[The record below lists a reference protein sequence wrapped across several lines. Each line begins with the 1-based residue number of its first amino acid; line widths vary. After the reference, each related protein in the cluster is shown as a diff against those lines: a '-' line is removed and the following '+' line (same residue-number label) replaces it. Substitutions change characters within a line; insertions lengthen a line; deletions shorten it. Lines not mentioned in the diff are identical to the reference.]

1 MVKIKATTF
10 ETLQMCLDMMKKT
23 GKDVPEIILEAS
35 IDESAELFKEL
46 LQCGRYNEVIFEAGL
61 ESKNLLRN
69 TLKVSDSISEESK
82 TPIEKPNDINNKEE
96 YTEIQNE
103 KKQNGKTISQMIIE
117 ILREKGEAT
126 IVELTLSTDKKRSSI
141 YTCCKLLM
149 KKGIIE
155 RKSRGVYRLSDNN
168 SEKVEN
174 NKAENEK
181 AENKES
187 IEKAEE
193 VKIELQ
199 TDTSV
204 QQAEKEETKQPEED
218 AKTESECSEEGKLDE
233 LNVEET
239 KEVVQ
244 TTGVKFSE
252 RVCLNIFT
260 SQRYEEVVNYIFT
273 KKTFSVETLRE
284 KLPNYDNELVSVI
297 QLALKGKYIQEIRE
311 GRYSV
316 SDVYRLYYYI
326 LKMER
331 PVSFG
336 TILSNIRM
344 QPKEL
349 GIAINTAIDKGII
362 IIQKV
367 KINEGGTAYRA
378 VTFS

>member
-1 MVKIKATTF
+1 MVKIKATNF
-10 ETLQMCLDMMKKT
+10 ETLQICLDMMKKT

-35 IDESAELFKEL
+35 IDESAEIFKQL
-46 LQCGRYNEVIFEAGL
+46 LQCGRNNEVIFEAGL
-61 ESKNLLRN
+61 ESKNP
-69 TLKVSDSISEESK
+69 LKVSDSISEESK
-82 TPIEKPNDINNKEE
+82 TPMEKPNDMNNKEE
-96 YTEIQNE
+96 HTEIQNE
-103 KKQNGKTISQMIIE
+103 TKQNEKTISQMIIE

-126 IVELTLSTDKKRSSI
+126 IVELTLSTGKKRSSI

-204 QQAEKEETKQPEED
+204 QQAEKEETK
-218 AKTESECSEEGKLDE
+218 K
-233 LNVEET
+233 
-239 KEVVQ
+239 VVQ
-244 TTGVKFSE
+244 TTGVKFPE
-252 RVCLNIFT
+252 RLFLNIFT

-284 KLPNYDNELVSVI
+284 KLPNYDNELVEVI
-297 QLALKGKYIQEIRE
+297 RLASERNYIQEIRE

-316 SDVYRLYYYI
+316 PDVYRLYYYI

-336 TILSNIRM
+336 TILPNIRM

-362 IIQKV
+362 QKV

-378 VTFS
+378 VIFS

>member
-10 ETLQMCLDMMKKT
+10 ETLQICLDMMKKT

-46 LQCGRYNEVIFEAGL
+46 LQCGRHNEVIFEAGL

-82 TPIEKPNDINNKEE
+82 TPMEKPNDINNKEE
-96 YTEIQNE
+96 HTEIQNE

-126 IVELTLSTDKKRSSI
+126 IVELTLSTGKKRSSI

-168 SEKVEN
+168 S
-174 NKAENEK
+174 
-181 AENKES
+181 
-187 IEKAEE
+187 
-193 VKIELQ
+193 
-199 TDTSV
+199 DTSV

-218 AKTESECSEEGKLDE
+218 TKTESKCSEEAKFDE
-233 LNVEET
+233 LNVEEA
-239 KEVVQ
+239 KKVVQ
-244 TTGVKFSE
+244 TTGVKFPE
-252 RVCLNIFT
+252 RLCLNIFT
-260 SQRYEEVVNYIFT
+260 SQRYEDVVNYIFT
-273 KKTFSVETLRE
+273 KKTFSVETLRK
-284 KLPNYDNELVSVI
+284 KLPNYDNELVEVI
-297 QLALKGKYIQEIRE
+297 RLALKKNYIQEISE

-336 TILSNIRM
+336 TILPNIRM

-362 IIQKV
+362 QKI
-367 KINEGGTAYRA
+367 KINEGGIAYRA

>member
-1 MVKIKATTF
+1 MVKIKATNF
-10 ETLQMCLDMMKKT
+10 ETLQICLDMMKKT

-46 LQCGRYNEVIFEAGL
+46 LQCGRHSEVIFEAGL
-61 ESKNLLRN
+61 ESKNP
-69 TLKVSDSISEESK
+69 LKVSDSISEESK
-82 TPIEKPNDINNKEE
+82 TPMEKPNDMNNKEE
-96 YTEIQNE
+96 HTEIQNE
-103 KKQNGKTISQMIIE
+103 TKQNEKTISQMIIE

-126 IVELTLSTDKKRSSI
+126 IVELTLSTGKKRSSI

-181 AENKES
+181 TENKES

-204 QQAEKEETKQPEED
+204 QQAEKEETK
-218 AKTESECSEEGKLDE
+218 K
-233 LNVEET
+233 
-239 KEVVQ
+239 VVQ
-244 TTGVKFSE
+244 TTGVKFPE
-252 RVCLNIFT
+252 RLCLNIFT
-260 SQRYEEVVNYIFT
+260 FQRYEEVVNYIFT

-284 KLPNYDNELVSVI
+284 KLPNYDNELVEVI
-297 QLALKGKYIQEIRE
+297 RLASERNYIQEIRE

-331 PVSFG
+331 PVSFL
-336 TILSNIRM
+336 TILPNIRM

-362 IIQKV
+362 QKV

>member
-10 ETLQMCLDMMKKT
+10 ETLQICLDMMKKT

-46 LQCGRYNEVIFEAGL
+46 LQCGRHNEVIFEAGL
-61 ESKNLLRN
+61 ESKNPLRN
-69 TLKVSDSISEESK
+69 PLKVSDSISEESK
-82 TPIEKPNDINNKEE
+82 TPMEKPNDINNKEE
-96 YTEIQNE
+96 HTEIQNE
-103 KKQNGKTISQMIIE
+103 TKQNEKTISQMIIE
-117 ILREKGEAT
+117 TLREKGEAT
-126 IVELTLSTDKKRSSI
+126 IIELTLSTGKKKSSI

-181 AENKES
+181 AEDKES

-204 QQAEKEETKQPEED
+204 QQEEKEETK
-218 AKTESECSEEGKLDE
+218 K
-233 LNVEET
+233 
-239 KEVVQ
+239 VVQ
-244 TTGVKFSE
+244 TTGVKFPE
-252 RVCLNIFT
+252 RLCLNFFT

-284 KLPNYDNELVSVI
+284 KLPNYDNELVEVI
-297 QLALKGKYIQEIRE
+297 RLASERNYIQEIRE

-336 TILSNIRM
+336 TILPNIRM

-349 GIAINTAIDKGII
+349 GIAINTAIDEG

>member
-10 ETLQMCLDMMKKT
+10 ETLQICLDMMKKT
-23 GKDVPEIILEAS
+23 GKAVPEIILEAS
-35 IDESAELFKEL
+35 IDESAEIFKQL
-46 LQCGRYNEVIFEAGL
+46 LQCGRNNEVVFEVEL
-61 ESKNLLRN
+61 EKENSQED
-69 TLKVSDSISEESK
+69 TSKVSDSISEESK
-82 TPIEKPNDINNKEE
+82 TPMEKTNDVNNNKEQIE
-96 YTEIQNE
+96 TQHETKRNE
-103 KKQNGKTISQMIIE
+103 KTISQMIIE

-126 IVELTLSTDKKRSSI
+126 IVELTLSTGRKRSSI

-149 KKGIIE
+149 KKKIIE
-155 RKSRGVYRLSDNN
+155 RKSRGIYRLSDNN
-168 SEKVEN
+168 S
-174 NKAENEK
+174 
-181 AENKES
+181 
-187 IEKAEE
+187 
-193 VKIELQ
+193 
-199 TDTSV
+199 DTSV
-204 QQAEKEETKQPEED
+204 QQAEKEETKQPEEED

-284 KLPNYDNELVSVI
+284 KLPNYDNELVEVI

-316 SDVYRLYYYI
+316 YDVYRLYYYI

-336 TILSNIRM
+336 TILPNIRM

-349 GIAINTAIDKGII
+349 GIAINTAIEKGII
-362 IIQKV
+362 QKI

>member
-10 ETLQMCLDMMKKT
+10 ETLQICLDMMKKT

-46 LQCGRYNEVIFEAGL
+46 LQCGRHNEVIFEAGL
-61 ESKNLLRN
+61 ESKNPLRN
-69 TLKVSDSISEESK
+69 PLKVSDSISEESK
-82 TPIEKPNDINNKEE
+82 TPMEKLNDINNKEE
-96 YTEIQNE
+96 HTEI
-103 KKQNGKTISQMIIE
+103 QNGKTISQMIIE

-126 IVELTLSTDKKRSSI
+126 IVELTLSTGKKRSSI

-149 KKGIIE
+149 KKEIIE

-181 AENKES
+181 AEDKES

-204 QQAEKEETKQPEED
+204 QQAEKEETKQPEEED
-218 AKTESECSEEGKLDE
+218 TKTESKCSEEAKLDE

-239 KEVVQ
+239 KKAVQ
-244 TTGVKFSE
+244 TTGVKFPE
-252 RVCLNIFT
+252 RLCLNIFT

-273 KKTFSVETLRE
+273 KKTFSVETLRK
-284 KLPNYDNELVSVI
+284 KLPNYDNELVEVI
-297 QLALKGKYIQEIRE
+297 RLASERNYIQEIRE

-316 SDVYRLYYYI
+316 PDVYRLYYYI

-336 TILSNIRM
+336 TILPNIRM

-362 IIQKV
+362 QKI

>member
-10 ETLQMCLDMMKKT
+10 ETLQICLDMMKKT
-23 GKDVPEIILEAS
+23 GKAVPEIILEAS
-35 IDESAELFKEL
+35 IDESAEIFKKL
-46 LQCGRYNEVIFEAGL
+46 LQCGRNNEVVFEVEL
-61 ESKNLLRN
+61 EKENSQED
-69 TLKVSDSISEESK
+69 TSKVSDSISEESK
-82 TPIEKPNDINNKEE
+82 TPMEKTNDVNNKEE
-96 YTEIQNE
+96 QIETQHETKRN
-103 KKQNGKTISQMIIE
+103 KKTISQMIIE
-117 ILREKGEAT
+117 TLREKGEAS
-126 IVELTLSTDKKRSSI
+126 IEELTLSTGRKRSSI

-149 KKGIIE
+149 KKKIIE
-155 RKSRGVYRLSDNN
+155 RKSRGIYRLSDNN
-168 SEKVEN
+168 F
-174 NKAENEK
+174 
-181 AENKES
+181 
-187 IEKAEE
+187 
-193 VKIELQ
+193 
-199 TDTSV
+199 DTSV
-204 QQAEKEETKQPEED
+204 QQAEKEETKQPEEED

-244 TTGVKFSE
+244 TTGVKFPE
-252 RVCLNIFT
+252 RLCLNIFT

-284 KLPNYDNELVSVI
+284 KLPNYDNELVEVI

-336 TILSNIRM
+336 TILPNIRM

-349 GIAINTAIDKGII
+349 GIAINTAIEKGII
-362 IIQKV
+362 QKI

>member
-1 MVKIKATTF
+1 M
-10 ETLQMCLDMMKKT
+10 
-23 GKDVPEIILEAS
+23 
-35 IDESAELFKEL
+35 
-46 LQCGRYNEVIFEAGL
+46 
-61 ESKNLLRN
+61 
-69 TLKVSDSISEESK
+69 
-82 TPIEKPNDINNKEE
+82 
-96 YTEIQNE
+96 
-103 KKQNGKTISQMIIE
+103 
-117 ILREKGEAT
+117 
-126 IVELTLSTDKKRSSI
+126 
-141 YTCCKLLM
+141 
-149 KKGIIE
+149 
-155 RKSRGVYRLSDNN
+155 SDNN

-204 QQAEKEETKQPEED
+204 QQAEKEETK
-218 AKTESECSEEGKLDE
+218 K
-233 LNVEET
+233 
-239 KEVVQ
+239 VVQ
-244 TTGVKFSE
+244 TTGVKFPE
-252 RVCLNIFT
+252 RLCLNIFT
-260 SQRYEEVVNYIFT
+260 SQRYEDVVNYIFT

-284 KLPNYDNELVSVI
+284 KLPNYDNELVEVI
-297 QLALKGKYIQEIRE
+297 RLASERNYIQEIRE

-316 SDVYRLYYYI
+316 PDVYRLYYYI

-336 TILSNIRM
+336 TILPNIRM

-362 IIQKV
+362 QKV

-378 VTFS
+378 VIFS

>member
-10 ETLQMCLDMMKKT
+10 ETLQICLDMMKKT
-23 GKDVPEIILEAS
+23 GKAVPEIILEAS
-35 IDESAELFKEL
+35 IDESAEIFKQL
-46 LQCGRYNEVIFEAGL
+46 LQCGRNNEVVFEVEL
-61 ESKNLLRN
+61 EKENSQED
-69 TLKVSDSISEESK
+69 TSKVSDSISEESK
-82 TPIEKPNDINNKEE
+82 TPMEKTNDVNNNKEQIE
-96 YTEIQNE
+96 TQHETKRNE
-103 KKQNGKTISQMIIE
+103 KTISQMIIE

-126 IVELTLSTDKKRSSI
+126 IVELTLSTGRKRSSI

-149 KKGIIE
+149 KKKIIE
-155 RKSRGVYRLSDNN
+155 RKSRGIYRLSDNN
-168 SEKVEN
+168 S
-174 NKAENEK
+174 
-181 AENKES
+181 
-187 IEKAEE
+187 
-193 VKIELQ
+193 
-199 TDTSV
+199 DTSV
-204 QQAEKEETKQPEED
+204 QQAEKEETKQPEEED

-273 KKTFSVETLRE
+273 KKTFSVETLRG
-284 KLPNYDNELVSVI
+284 KLPNYDNELVEVI

-336 TILSNIRM
+336 TILPNIRM

-349 GIAINTAIDKGII
+349 GIAINTAIEKGII
-362 IIQKV
+362 QKI

>member
-10 ETLQMCLDMMKKT
+10 ETLQICLDMMKKT
-23 GKDVPEIILEAS
+23 GKAVPEIILEAS

-46 LQCGRYNEVIFEAGL
+46 LQCGRHNEVIFEAGL
-61 ESKNLLRN
+61 ESKNPLRN

-82 TPIEKPNDINNKEE
+82 TPMEKPNDINNKEE
-96 YTEIQNE
+96 HTEIQNE

-117 ILREKGEAT
+117 TLREKGEAT
-126 IVELTLSTDKKRSSI
+126 IVELTLSTGRKRSSI

-168 SEKVEN
+168 S
-174 NKAENEK
+174 
-181 AENKES
+181 
-187 IEKAEE
+187 
-193 VKIELQ
+193 
-199 TDTSV
+199 DTSV
-204 QQAEKEETKQPEED
+204 QQAEKEETKK
-218 AKTESECSEEGKLDE
+218 A
-233 LNVEET
+233 
-239 KEVVQ
+239 VQ
-244 TTGVKFSE
+244 TTGVKFPE
-252 RVCLNIFT
+252 RLCLNIFT

-284 KLPNYDNELVSVI
+284 KLPNYDNELVEVI
-297 QLALKGKYIQEIRE
+297 RLASERNYIQEIRE

-336 TILSNIRM
+336 TILPNIRM

-362 IIQKV
+362 QKV

>member
-10 ETLQMCLDMMKKT
+10 ETLQICLDMMKKT

-46 LQCGRYNEVIFEAGL
+46 LQCGRHNEVIFEAGL
-61 ESKNLLRN
+61 ESKNPLRN
-69 TLKVSDSISEESK
+69 PLKVSDSISEESK
-82 TPIEKPNDINNKEE
+82 TPMEKLNDINNKEE
-96 YTEIQNE
+96 HTEI
-103 KKQNGKTISQMIIE
+103 QNGKTISQMIIE

-126 IVELTLSTDKKRSSI
+126 IVELTLSTGKKRSSI

-187 IEKAEE
+187 IEKVEE

-204 QQAEKEETKQPEED
+204 QQAEKEETK
-218 AKTESECSEEGKLDE
+218 K
-233 LNVEET
+233 
-239 KEVVQ
+239 VVQ
-244 TTGVKFSE
+244 TTGVKFPE
-252 RVCLNIFT
+252 RLCLNIFT
-260 SQRYEEVVNYIFT
+260 SQRYEDVVNYIFT

-284 KLPNYDNELVSVI
+284 KLPNYDNELVEVI
-297 QLALKGKYIQEIRE
+297 RLASERNYIQEIRE

-316 SDVYRLYYYI
+316 PDVYRLYYYI

-336 TILSNIRM
+336 TILPNIRM

-362 IIQKV
+362 QKI

>member
-10 ETLQMCLDMMKKT
+10 ETLQICLDMMKKT

-46 LQCGRYNEVIFEAGL
+46 LQCGRHNEVIFEAGL
-61 ESKNLLRN
+61 ESKNP
-69 TLKVSDSISEESK
+69 LKVSDSISEESK
-82 TPIEKPNDINNKEE
+82 TPMEKPNDMNNKEE
-96 YTEIQNE
+96 HTEIQNE
-103 KKQNGKTISQMIIE
+103 TKQNEKTISQMIIE
-117 ILREKGEAT
+117 TLREKGEAT
-126 IVELTLSTDKKRSSI
+126 IVELTLSTGKKRSSI

-149 KKGIIE
+149 KKKIIE
-155 RKSRGVYRLSDNN
+155 RKSRGVYRL
-168 SEKVEN
+168 
-174 NKAENEK
+174 KAENEK
-181 AENKES
+181 TENKES

-204 QQAEKEETKQPEED
+204 QQAEKEETKQPEEED
-218 AKTESECSEEGKLDE
+218 AKTESKCGEEAKFDE

-239 KEVVQ
+239 KKAVQ
-244 TTGVKFSE
+244 TTGVKFPE
-252 RVCLNIFT
+252 RLCLNIFT

-284 KLPNYDNELVSVI
+284 KLPNYDNELVEVI
-297 QLALKGKYIQEIRE
+297 RLASERNYIQEIRE

-362 IIQKV
+362 QKI

>member
-10 ETLQMCLDMMKKT
+10 ETLQICLDMMKKT

-46 LQCGRYNEVIFEAGL
+46 LQCGRNNEVIFEAGL
-61 ESKNLLRN
+61 ESKNP
-69 TLKVSDSISEESK
+69 LKVSDSISEESK
-82 TPIEKPNDINNKEE
+82 TPMEKPNDMNNKEE
-96 YTEIQNE
+96 HTEIQNE
-103 KKQNGKTISQMIIE
+103 TKQNEKTISQMIIE
-117 ILREKGEAT
+117 TLREKGEAT
-126 IVELTLSTDKKRSSI
+126 IVELTLSTGKKRSSI

-149 KKGIIE
+149 KKKIIE
-155 RKSRGVYRLSDNN
+155 RKSRGVYRL
-168 SEKVEN
+168 
-174 NKAENEK
+174 KAENEK
-181 AENKES
+181 AENIES

-204 QQAEKEETKQPEED
+204 QQAEKEETKQPEEED

-331 PVSFG
+331 HVSFG

-362 IIQKV
+362 QKI

>member
-10 ETLQMCLDMMKKT
+10 ETLQICLDMMKKT

-35 IDESAELFKEL
+35 IDESAEIFKQL
-46 LQCGRYNEVIFEAGL
+46 LQCGRNNEVVFEVEL
-61 ESKNLLRN
+61 ETKNSQEDTSK
-69 TLKVSDSISEESK
+69 VPDSISEELK
-82 TPIEKPNDINNKEE
+82 THMEKTNDINNKEE
-96 YTEIQNE
+96 QIETQHET
-103 KKQNGKTISQMIIE
+103 KQNGKTISQMIIE
-117 ILREKGEAT
+117 TLREKGEAT
-126 IVELTLSTDKKRSSI
+126 IVELTLSTGKKRSSI

-204 QQAEKEETKQPEED
+204 QQAEKEETK
-218 AKTESECSEEGKLDE
+218 K
-233 LNVEET
+233 
-239 KEVVQ
+239 VVQ
-244 TTGVKFSE
+244 TTGVKFPE
-252 RVCLNIFT
+252 RLCLNIFT
-260 SQRYEEVVNYIFT
+260 SQRYEDVVNYIFT

-284 KLPNYDNELVSVI
+284 KLPNYDNELVEVI
-297 QLALKGKYIQEIRE
+297 RLASERNYIQEIRE

-316 SDVYRLYYYI
+316 PDVYRLYYYI

-336 TILSNIRM
+336 TILPNIRM

-362 IIQKV
+362 QKV

-378 VTFS
+378 VIFS

>member
-1 MVKIKATTF
+1 MVKIKATNF
-10 ETLQMCLDMMKKT
+10 ETLQICLDMMKKT

-46 LQCGRYNEVIFEAGL
+46 LQCGRNNEVIFEAGL
-61 ESKNLLRN
+61 ESKNP
-69 TLKVSDSISEESK
+69 LKVSDSISEESK
-82 TPIEKPNDINNKEE
+82 TPMEKPNDMNNKEE
-96 YTEIQNE
+96 HTEIQNE
-103 KKQNGKTISQMIIE
+103 TKQNEKTISQMIIE

-126 IVELTLSTDKKRSSI
+126 IVELTLSTGKKRSSI

-204 QQAEKEETKQPEED
+204 QQAEKEETK
-218 AKTESECSEEGKLDE
+218 K
-233 LNVEET
+233 
-239 KEVVQ
+239 VVQ
-244 TTGVKFSE
+244 TTGVKFPE
-252 RVCLNIFT
+252 RLFLNIFT

-316 SDVYRLYYYI
+316 PDVYRLYYYI

-336 TILSNIRM
+336 TILPNIRM

-362 IIQKV
+362 QKV
-367 KINEGGTAYRA
+367 KINE
-378 VTFS
+378 

>member
-61 ESKNLLRN
+61 ESKNP
-69 TLKVSDSISEESK
+69 LKVSDSISEESK

-96 YTEIQNE
+96 HTEIQNE
-103 KKQNGKTISQMIIE
+103 TKQNEKTISQMIIE

-126 IVELTLSTDKKRSSI
+126 IVELTLSTGKKRSSI

-204 QQAEKEETKQPEED
+204 QQAEKEETKQPEEED

>member
-82 TPIEKPNDINNKEE
+82 TPMEKPNDMNNKEE
-96 YTEIQNE
+96 HTEIQNE
-103 KKQNGKTISQMIIE
+103 TKQNEKTISQMIIE

-204 QQAEKEETKQPEED
+204 QQAEKEETKQPEEED

-362 IIQKV
+362 QKV

>member
-10 ETLQMCLDMMKKT
+10 ETLQICLDMMKKT

-46 LQCGRYNEVIFEAGL
+46 LQCGRHNEVIFEAGL

-82 TPIEKPNDINNKEE
+82 TPMEKPNDMNNKEE

-126 IVELTLSTDKKRSSI
+126 IVELTLSTGKKRSSI

-155 RKSRGVYRLSDNN
+155 RKSRGVYRLSDDN

-193 VKIELQ
+193 VEIELQ

-204 QQAEKEETKQPEED
+204 QQAEKEEIK
-218 AKTESECSEEGKLDE
+218 K
-233 LNVEET
+233 
-239 KEVVQ
+239 VVQ
-244 TTGVKFSE
+244 TTGVKFPE
-252 RVCLNIFT
+252 RLCLNIFT
-260 SQRYEEVVNYIFT
+260 SQRYEDVVNYIFT

-284 KLPNYDNELVSVI
+284 KLPNYDNELVEVI
-297 QLALKGKYIQEIRE
+297 RLASERNYIQEIRE

-316 SDVYRLYYYI
+316 PDVYRLYYYI

-336 TILSNIRM
+336 TILPNIRM

-362 IIQKV
+362 QKV

-378 VTFS
+378 VIFS

>member
-10 ETLQMCLDMMKKT
+10 ETLQICLDMMKKT

-61 ESKNLLRN
+61 ESKNPLRN
-69 TLKVSDSISEESK
+69 PLKVSDSISEESK
-82 TPIEKPNDINNKEE
+82 TPMEKPNDMNNKEE
-96 YTEIQNE
+96 HTEIQNE
-103 KKQNGKTISQMIIE
+103 TKQNEKTISQMIIE
-117 ILREKGEAT
+117 TLREKGEAT
-126 IVELTLSTDKKRSSI
+126 IVELTLSTGKKRSSI

-149 KKGIIE
+149 KKKIIE
-155 RKSRGVYRLSDNN
+155 RKSRGVYRL
-168 SEKVEN
+168 
-174 NKAENEK
+174 KAENEK
-181 AENKES
+181 TENKES

-204 QQAEKEETKQPEED
+204 QQAEKEETKQPEEED
-218 AKTESECSEEGKLDE
+218 AKTESKCGEEAKFDE

-239 KEVVQ
+239 KKAVQ
-244 TTGVKFSE
+244 TTGVKFPE
-252 RVCLNIFT
+252 RLCLNIFT

-284 KLPNYDNELVSVI
+284 KLPNYDNELVEVI
-297 QLALKGKYIQEIRE
+297 RLASERNYIQEIRE

-336 TILSNIRM
+336 TILPNIRM

>member
-35 IDESAELFKEL
+35 IDESAEIFKKL
-46 LQCGRYNEVIFEAGL
+46 LQCGRNNEVVFEVEL
-61 ESKNLLRN
+61 EKENSHED
-69 TLKVSDSISEESK
+69 TSKVSDSISEESK
-82 TPIEKPNDINNKEE
+82 TPMEKPNDMNNKEE
-96 YTEIQNE
+96 HTEIQNE
-103 KKQNGKTISQMIIE
+103 TKQNEKTISQMIIE
-117 ILREKGEAT
+117 TLREKGEAT
-126 IVELTLSTDKKRSSI
+126 IVELTLSTGRKRSSI

-149 KKGIIE
+149 KKKIIE
-155 RKSRGVYRLSDNN
+155 RKSRGIYRLSDNN
-168 SEKVEN
+168 F
-174 NKAENEK
+174 
-181 AENKES
+181 
-187 IEKAEE
+187 
-193 VKIELQ
+193 
-199 TDTSV
+199 DTSV

-362 IIQKV
+362 QKV